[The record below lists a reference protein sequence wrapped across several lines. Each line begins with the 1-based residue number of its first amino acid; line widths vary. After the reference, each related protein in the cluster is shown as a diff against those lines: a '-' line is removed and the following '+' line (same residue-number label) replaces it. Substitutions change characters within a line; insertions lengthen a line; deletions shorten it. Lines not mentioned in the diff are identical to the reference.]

1 MAHVDATDPISTLLQ
16 TDAATLGHLKALT
29 SSADAPAHLAAP
41 VLDAAI
47 AWLEGPAQA
56 QRHILEDQ
64 VFPALVESMAGSD
77 AICLRDLTTGLAH
90 ERSQLD
96 SRWRATIRPL
106 LNTGA
111 LASPELSA
119 WAAAFERHLRR
130 TDNELLPMVPR
141 LFDDDALDSLS
152 RACRDLPGTARPR

>member
-1 MAHVDATDPISTLLQ
+1 MAHVDATDPISALLQ
-16 TDAATLGHLKALT
+16 TDAATLAHLRALT
-29 SSADAPAHLAAP
+29 SGVGAPALLAAP
-41 VLDAAI
+41 VLHAAI

-77 AICLRDLTTGLAH
+77 AICLRDLTTGLAR
-90 ERSQLD
+90 ERDQLD
-96 SRWRATIRPL
+96 SRWRAMIRPL
-106 LNTGA
+106 LNAGA
-111 LASPELSA
+111 FATPELSA
-119 WAAAFERHLRR
+119 WAAAFERHLQR

-152 RACRDLPGTARPR
+152 RACRDLPETASPR